1 MRQTLI
7 SHCFAN
13 MSPILAIFFS
23 CDRGSLKPSWSSPA
37 LIPTIFLSE
46 VVQTV
51 QTVKTVQT
59 VQTVQTVRLDCWKSL
74 LAVMLPNS
82 SALNPKH
89 SRCSPVMTTVF
100 LPEVVL
106 ATEPKKIQV
115 NLHAP
120 SLTSLST
127 SLWFYRNTLRQ
138 MFVNVGTYII
148 YSFFAVISFTFTC
161 LEK

>member
-13 MSPILAIFFS
+13 MSPILSIFFS

-51 QTVKTVQT
+51 QM
-59 VQTVQTVRLDCWKSL
+59 VQTVRLDCWKSP

-89 SRCSPVMTTVF
+89 SLCSPVMTTVF
-100 LPEVVL
+100 LPEVVS

-120 SLTSLST
+120 SLTTLST

-148 YSFFAVISFTFTC
+148 YSFFAVISFTFTFTC